1 MSNRI
6 KIRVLDCS
14 ITYLIQSKTTT
25 ITKRLVVKESMI
37 KVFLASVIKRKV
49 KTIAQVRKVVQ
60 ILSRPMENVMVTVT
74 CKWIREW
81 ARIDHQAIVVFL
93 PLMTKMMEAKK
104 FLRLRAVTRLRLQ
117 QTAFQKELQ
126 ANLVSMSTKLK
137 VKSINWSNLKS
148 RSNSVTIPRH
158 STE

>member
-1 MSNRI
+1 MSNKT

-37 KVFLASVIKRKV
+37 KVFQASVIKRKV

-81 ARIDHQAIVVFL
+81 ARIDHQAIVVFH

-104 FLRLRAVTRLRLQ
+104 FLRLRAVTRLRSQ

-126 ANLVSMSTKLK
+126 ANLVSMLTKLK

>member
-37 KVFLASVIKRKV
+37 KVFQASVIKRKV

-126 ANLVSMSTKLK
+126 ANLVSMLTKLK

>member
-14 ITYLIQSKTTT
+14 ITYLIPSKTTT

-126 ANLVSMSTKLK
+126 ANLVSMLTKLK

>member
-25 ITKRLVVKESMI
+25 IIKRLVVKESMI
-37 KVFLASVIKRKV
+37 KVFQASVIKRKV

-104 FLRLRAVTRLRLQ
+104 FLRLRAVTRLRSQ

-148 RSNSVTIPRH
+148 RSNSVTTPRH

>member
-14 ITYLIQSKTTT
+14 TTYLIPSKTTT

-37 KVFLASVIKRKV
+37 KVFQASVIKRKV

>member
-1 MSNRI
+1 MSNKI
-6 KIRVLDCS
+6 KIRVLDCLT
-14 ITYLIQSKTTT
+14 TYLNPSKTTT
-25 ITKRLVVKESMI
+25 ITKRAVVKESMI
-37 KVFLASVIKRKV
+37 RVFQASVIKRKV

-60 ILSRPMENVMVTVT
+60 ILSRPMEDEMVTVT
-74 CKWIREW
+74 CKWIRKW

-104 FLRLRAVTRLRLQ
+104 FLRLGAVTRLRLQ
-117 QTAFQKELQ
+117 QTVFQKELQ
-126 ANLVSMSTKLK
+126 VNQVSTSTKLK

-148 RSNSVTIPRH
+148 KSNSVTILRH